1 MSSAPPPTPDRRAR
15 RGRWLAGFA
24 VWTLLGALSTVQTIL
39 TLRQR
44 GERVSLY
51 WVGITIEQM
60 AGWYICALFTPA
72 YFALVRRFPL
82 ERGRRARN
90 AAVHLAAVLASALV
104 KIQLIVVVLDA
115 AGLLRRG
122 VDLRSALE
130 RSYISAVVGF
140 GVMLAVVYGVEMH
153 WRARERE
160 LQAARLREQLT
171 GARLE
176 LLTATL
182 QPHFLFNSLQAVSTL
197 MHRDVAA
204 ADAMIGGLS
213 DLLRRSISDGAVE
226 VPVSEEMELV
236 RCYLSIMH
244 VRFGDRLT
252 SRVEVE
258 PGAEDARVP
267 RLILQPLVENA
278 IRHGI
283 ARRPGAGRVTVDAAV
298 EGDRLLLRVADDGPG
313 GAHHGGGFAREGTG
327 LSNTRLR
334 LHEMFGADHALR
346 VAGGEGEGLEVC
358 LDLPLRRAAAGEG
371 A

>member
-1 MSSAPPPTPDRRAR
+1 MSSVPPPTLDRRAS
-15 RGRWLAGFA
+15 RWLAGFA

-44 GERVSLY
+44 GERVDVY

-60 AGWYICALFTPA
+60 ASWYICALFTPA

-90 AAVHLAAVLASALV
+90 AVVHLAAVLASALV
-104 KIQLIVVVLDA
+104 KIPLEVAVLDA

-122 VDLRSALE
+122 VDVRDALE
-130 RSYISAVVGF
+130 RNYISAVVGF

-213 DLLRRSISDGAVE
+213 DLLRRSISDGAAE
-226 VPVSEEMELV
+226 VTVTEEMELV
-236 RCYLSIMH
+236 RCYLSIMQ

-252 SRVEVE
+252 SGIRVE
-258 PGAEDARVP
+258 PGAEEAMVP

-278 IRHGI
+278 IRHGV
-283 ARRPGAGRVTVDAAV
+283 ARRPGAGRVTVAASV
-298 EGDRLLLRVADDGPG
+298 EGGRLCLRVADDGPG
-313 GAHHGGGFAREGTG
+313 GAHDGGGFEREGTG

-334 LHEMFGADHALR
+334 LREMFGDDHALR
-346 VAGGEGEGLEVC
+346 VANGEGNGLEVR
-358 LDLPLRRAAAGEG
+358 LELPLRRASVAEAV
-371 A
+371 

>member
-1 MSSAPPPTPDRRAR
+1 MSSVSSPSLDRRAS
-15 RGRWLAGFA
+15 RWLAGFA
-24 VWTLLGALSTVQTIL
+24 VWTLLGAISFAQTVV
-39 TLRQR
+39 TLRKL
-44 GERVSLY
+44 GERVHP
-51 WVGITIEQM
+51 VGHTIEHM
-60 AGWYICALFTPA
+60 ANWYTCALFTPVF
-72 YFALVRRFPL
+72 FALVRRFPL
-82 ERGRRARN
+82 DRGRRARN
-90 AAVHLAAVLASALV
+90 AAVYVAAVLGAALL
-104 KIQLIVVVLDA
+104 KLPLYLGVLDA
-115 AGLLRRG
+115 AGLLLRR
-122 VDLRSALE
+122 VTLTDVFE
-130 RSYISAVVGF
+130 RNYISEVVSF

-160 LQAARLREQLT
+160 LQAARLSEQLT

-213 DLLRRSISDGAVE
+213 DLLRRSITDGAAE
-226 VPVSEEMELV
+226 VPVREEMELV

-252 SRVEVE
+252 SELRVD
-258 PGAEDARVP
+258 PGAEDALVP

-283 ARRPGAGRVTVDAAV
+283 ARRPGAGRVRV
-298 EGDRLLLRVADDGPG
+298 EASAEADRLLLRVADDGPG
-313 GAHHGGGFAREGTG
+313 GAHHGGGFEREGTG

-334 LHEMFGADHALR
+334 LRERFGDDHALR
-346 VAGGEGEGLEVC
+346 VSNGDGEGLEVR
-358 LDLPLRRAAAGEG
+358 LELPLRRAAVAEAG
-371 A
+371 

>member
-1 MSSAPPPTPDRRAR
+1 MSSASPPLLDCRA
-15 RGRWLAGFA
+15 GRWLAGFA
-24 VWTLLGALSTVQTIL
+24 VWTLLGALSTVQSIL
-39 TLRQR
+39 TNWQM
-44 GERVSLY
+44 GERVSAY
-51 WVGITIEQM
+51 WVGMTIEQM
-60 AGWYICALFTPA
+60 ASWYICALFTPA
-72 YFALVRRFPL
+72 CFALVRRFPL

-90 AAVHLAAVLASALV
+90 AVVYVAVVLGSALV
-104 KIQLIVVVLDA
+104 KVPLFVAFLDA

-122 VDLRSALE
+122 VHLGYALE
-130 RSYISAVVGF
+130 RSYISSVLGF

-213 DLLRRSISDGAVE
+213 DLLRRSISDGAAE
-226 VPVSEEMELV
+226 VTVGEEMELV
-236 RCYLSIMH
+236 RCYLSIMQ

-252 SRVEVE
+252 ADVRVD
-258 PGAEDARVP
+258 PCAEDALVP
-267 RLILQPLVENA
+267 RLILQPLLENA

-283 ARRPGAGRVTVDAAV
+283 ARRPGAGRVTVDAAI
-298 EGDRLLLRVADDGPG
+298 EGERLLLRVADDGPG
-313 GAHHGGGFAREGTG
+313 GAHHGGGFEREGTG

-334 LHEMFGADHALR
+334 LREMFGDDHALR
-346 VAGGEGEGLEVC
+346 VANGEGDGLEVR
-358 LDLPLRRAAAGEG
+358 LELPLRRAAAVE
-371 A
+371 AV